1 MSIVD
6 ELRDADRRGVCPP
19 QNWTTRAADEI
30 ETLRNCLKFMVD
42 NIGQP
47 VALETRDGFEAAR
60 KLISA

>member
-19 QNWTTRAADEI
+19 QNWTMRAAVEI
-30 ETLRNCLKFMVD
+30 EALRNCLKFMVD

-47 VALETRDGFEAAR
+47 VSQETKDGFEAAR
-60 KLISA
+60 RLISA